1 MDPSSTVENAEQK
14 QMFIFTSHVAFVA
27 LSCGSNH
34 NKLMNPFLKYLL
46 CARHYPQTVTYLV
59 SKAVVVECLY
69 SGIKLL
75 QSVTLNICCE
85 NK

>member
-14 QMFIFTSHVAFVA
+14 QLFIFTSHVAFVS
-27 LSCGSNH
+27 LSCGSNP
-34 NKLMNPFLKYLL
+34 NKQMNPLLQYLL

-59 SKAVVVECLY
+59 SKAVVAECLY
-69 SGIKLL
+69 LGIKLS